1 MFCVCVPEHLRS
13 EELRH
18 AGRGRCRDDV
28 RSQEKLL
35 GYRGQRP
42 ASCLHSCTR
51 ARWGRIGGADAI
63 LGFMEKLLR
72 SSFQSF
78 LNTQAPSKTVTSCRS
93 CVEHASWWL
102 QDVWETLWGFGRPSP
117 DGACV
122 RQPQQNHALVAL
134 QRALRYRIL
143 WQRARWGTLQLVAL
157 QQTLMSCASVAACHA
172 VTLLLG
178 LTQRCIKHTLPLIL
192 SWTEAF
198 LLKRAAPLK
207 LRVGRSIYFARGFH
221 ILLFLLPYLCCS
233 LSPCLVVHLVLF
245 VSLLDL
251 SVNLLF
257 HWVIIWTSSC
267 SPPPRPKATA
277 GVSKIC
283 SLSVGKCF
291 QQKLM
296 WLRMFIPNRRC
307 HWQLQTK
314 AYWMQ

>member
-102 QDVWETLWGFGRPSP
+102 QDVWETLWWFGRSSP

-221 ILLFLLPYLCCS
+221 ILLSFF
-233 LSPCLVVHLVLF
+233 CLT
-245 VSLLDL
+245 
-251 SVNLLF
+251 SVAP
-257 HWVIIWTSSC
+257 
-267 SPPPRPKATA
+267 SPPALLCILYCLYP
-277 GVSKIC
+277 C
-283 SLSVGKCF
+283 
-291 QQKLM
+291 
-296 WLRMFIPNRRC
+296 
-307 HWQLQTK
+307 
-314 AYWMQ
+314 